1 MRVARDGSQ
10 LVRLHDF
17 VELLSD
23 IVVTGFFYGDD
34 KSMPSMQPHDQY
46 FFFPNNS
53 FIN

>member
-10 LVRLHDF
+10 LVRLQDF
-17 VELLSD
+17 IELLSD

-34 KSMPSMQPHDQY
+34 KSMINPSI
-46 FFFPNNS
+46 FPNNL